1 MTDDDKL
8 LASLTGFTP
17 RPWTGWNMIHADTGL
32 PMTPDELGEMLKN
45 NVLQSI
51 KDGGS
56 AERFMFV
63 SGETPIGPADMCHV
77 GNGPNGLRNTAL
89 IAAAPDLHRIALER
103 GAEIARLHKALDN
116 IGELNLL
123 PRDENGHKWWNS
135 DLIGQE
141 VMAARA
147 PSKAEP

>member
-17 RPWTGWNMIHADTGL
+17 GPWTGWNMIHADTGI

-56 AERFMFV
+56 AKRFLFV

-77 GNGPNGLRNTAL
+77 GNGPNCLRNTAL

>member
-17 RPWTGWNMIHADTGL
+17 GPWTGWNMIHADTGL

>member
-17 RPWTGWNMIHADTGL
+17 GPWTGWNMIHADTGL
-32 PMTPDELGEMLKN
+32 PMTPDELAEMLKN
-45 NVLQSI
+45 KVLQSI

>member
-17 RPWTGWNMIHADTGL
+17 GPWTGWNMTHADTGL
-32 PMTPDELGEMLKN
+32 PMTPDELAEMLKN
-45 NVLQSI
+45 KVLQSI

-103 GAEIARLHKALDN
+103 GAEIARLHEALDN